1 MQAPGDNTY
10 LQMPICII
18 KGEISA
24 RSQISNDM
32 ENLEYGLILTIS
44 KTLILQLEPGDAHP
58 VPVSSSWSC
67 AAVTRSDGPTD
78 RDERISNFQP
88 VLGSRGRG
96 GERQDSRSRASEQRG
111 HSTRSVSRSGAASA
125 A

>member
-67 AAVTRSDGPTD
+67 AAVFCAMCTRKEVIKHEYM
-78 RDERISNFQP
+78 RR
-88 VLGSRGRG
+88 
-96 GERQDSRSRASEQRG
+96 
-111 HSTRSVSRSGAASA
+111 
-125 A
+125 

>member
-1 MQAPGDNTY
+1 MQAPGDSAY
-10 LQMPICII
+10 LQMPICI

-58 VPVSSSWSC
+58 VPVSSSLSC
-67 AAVTRSDGPTD
+67 AAATRSDGPTD
-78 RDERISNFQP
+78 REERISYFEP
-88 VLGSRGRG
+88 VVRLAGEGRG
-96 GERQDSRSRASEQRG
+96 KASRKS
-111 HSTRSVSRSGAASA
+111 
-125 A
+125 